1 MSLLTISQQISNLV
15 KDKSLKYFNKADLLV
30 LGSLI
35 QEKKALTNIAIPL
48 ARDSLPGLLSN
59 LASSAINKFER
70 KIKGKAAVR
79 AGKTFYFFQMKK

>member
-1 MSLLTISQQISNLV
+1 MSLLTISQQIPNLV
-15 KDKSLKYFNKADLLV
+15 KDKSLKYFDKTDLLV

-35 QEKKALTNIAIPL
+35 QEKKALANVAAPL

-70 KIKGKAAVR
+70 KIKGKAAAR
-79 AGKTFYFFQMKK
+79 AGKTFYFVQMKK

>member
-48 ARDSLPGLLSN
+48 ARDSLPGLLGN